1 MTLDMPTI
9 GLVSF
14 SATAIL
20 GLVLTFIWWRERS
33 SALIGWWGAAQLV
46 MSAGIAVANAG
57 AIKNE
62 AALVAFGQASMIMA
76 AAIMWMAVRE
86 FEGRRTDPVW
96 VALWPAGF
104 VMAAASGFVDGFDS
118 RLILTTTLLATLSL
132 AAAGELA
139 RDGSERLVS
148 RWPAVVLL
156 AATGCGYLLW
166 MPLSVTMPIHDV
178 GLVFASRWMPA
189 VVLIALLSR
198 IALAFVVLA
207 IVKEREEQTQRT
219 FALTDALTGLPNRR
233 ALFEAADELA
243 SHAKYLQGDPIC
255 VLVFDLDHFKKIN
268 DTFGHRLGDRVLQIF
283 ATILSDKLDT
293 GSIVG
298 RLGGEEFAAILPGAD
313 LSAAAATAESVR
325 ASFAESAAVIDG
337 LEIAGTVSVG
347 AAANDDI
354 ACDLSL
360 LFHRADGALYA
371 AKQAGRNRVQLIGQ
385 HEPMRFDAAGAEALN
400 VVAPMWGHRHAMQ
413 MAKFGSAR
421 RYRRAVEPAP
431 PAAGGGAAS

>member
-1 MTLDMPTI
+1 MNLDMPTI
-9 GLVSF
+9 GVVSF

-33 SALIGWWGAAQLV
+33 SALIGWWGVAQLT
-46 MSAGIAVANAG
+46 MSAGIAIANAG

-62 AALVAFGQASMIMA
+62 ATLVAFGQASMIMS

-96 VALWPAGF
+96 VVLWPAAY
-104 VMAAASGFVDGFDS
+104 VMAAASGFVDSFDA
-118 RLILTTTLLATLSL
+118 RLILTTTLLAILSL
-132 AAAGELA
+132 ATAAELA

-148 RWPAVVLL
+148 RWPAVALL

-166 MPLSVTMPIHDV
+166 MPLSVSMPIHDV
-178 GLVFASRWMPA
+178 GLVFASNWMP
-189 VVLIALLSR
+189 VVILIALLSR

-207 IVKEREEQTQRT
+207 IVKEREEQKQRMY
-219 FALTDALTGLPNRR
+219 ALTDALTGLPNRR

-243 SHAKYLQGDPIC
+243 SHAKYLQGDPIS

-268 DTFGHRLGDRVLQIF
+268 DTFGHRLGDRVLQLF

-298 RLGGEEFAAILPGAD
+298 RLGGEEFAAILPGAG
-313 LSAAAATAESVR
+313 LAVAAVTAERVR
-325 ASFAESAAVIDG
+325 TSFADSAAVIDG
-337 LEIAGTVSVG
+337 LRVAGTVSVG
-347 AAANDDI
+347 AAAYDDI
-354 ACDLSL
+354 ACDLGM

-371 AKQAGRNRVQLIGQ
+371 AKQAGRNRVHLIGP
-385 HEPMRFDAAGAEALN
+385 HEPMRFEAAGAVSN
-400 VVAPMWGHRHAMQ
+400 VVAPMWDDRYGMQ
-413 MAKFGSAR
+413 AAKFGRAR
-421 RYRRAVEPAP
+421 RYRRSVEPAP